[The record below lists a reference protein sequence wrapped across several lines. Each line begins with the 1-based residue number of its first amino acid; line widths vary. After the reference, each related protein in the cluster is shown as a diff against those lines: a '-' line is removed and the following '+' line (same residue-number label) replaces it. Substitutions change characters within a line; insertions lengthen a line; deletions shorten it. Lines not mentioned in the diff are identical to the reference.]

1 MSEERYTH
9 IDRLLSAGRA
19 LTDVPEAHGTMVGA
33 FCASATY
40 RLDDWL
46 REVFPEGDPG
56 DARNDLQVW
65 FEATAASLLGGEL
78 QFMPLLPD
86 DDTPVAERA
95 AALGQWCQGFL
106 YGLGTNPIPDLEHVP
121 AEIGEV
127 VRDLTAITQ
136 VSVDDSDGAE
146 ANEGAYAELVEFV
159 RIGAQLVFDELARFR
174 ALAEDGHDDG
184 APVALH

>member
-1 MSEERYTH
+1 
-9 IDRLLSAGRA
+9 
-19 LTDVPEAHGTMVGA
+19 
-33 FCASATY
+33 
-40 RLDDWL
+40 
-46 REVFPEGDPG
+46 
-56 DARNDLQVW
+56 
-65 FEATAASLLGGEL
+65 
-78 QFMPLLPD
+78 
-86 DDTPVAERA
+86 
-95 AALGQWCQGFL
+95 L
-106 YGLGTNPIPDLEHVP
+106 YGLGTNPIPDLEHLP